1 MLKNI
6 LKIAFRNIWKNKVFS
21 LINIVG
27 LSIGLSAAFVIGIII
42 YFDLTFDK
50 FHPNGDRIYRVTSA
64 FASPEGTSP
73 NRGVAIPLGQTIREG
88 MAGIDLATTFYSA
101 NFLKIT
107 QESGSPIFKNTADII
122 YTDASYFDLFK
133 YQWVAGDPKNILE
146 NPNEVVLTRS
156 RATKYFPGQTPS
168 QAVGKILV
176 YNDSIQVK
184 VVGVVDDFKDQTD
197 FDFQEFLSY
206 KTANSAGLKDRVLV
220 GNWNSTNSASQLFI
234 LVHDKSALSQVQQQL
249 DQLAKEH
256 EDKVM
261 ISKGYIR
268 NFSLQPLSDM
278 HFNQDL
284 GTFNHNGRTANINV
298 MLSLAFVALFLLLLG
313 CINFINLNTAQAT
326 KRAKEI
332 GIRKTLGSSKKHL
345 IYQFMGETALLTLA
359 AAILSLFIAPLLL
372 RFFSDFVP
380 TAIST
385 ELFTNS
391 EVIVSILLLLAVVT
405 FISGF
410 YPALVL
416 SNFSPIK
423 VLKNQIFQG
432 DGKPVVRKYLTVFQF
447 TIAQIFIIATLF
459 VGKQLNFMLNKDMGF
474 KTTAN
479 AYIRA
484 WDDDDYQKR
493 LTFVQE
499 LKTIPQITMISLG
512 GDPPASGNI
521 NSDMASFTKGDKEIN
536 TELQYLYGDAKY
548 RQLYGID
555 LLAGRDR
562 LNDTIQEFV
571 INETYAKILGF
582 SNPADAVGQMIK
594 VGDSLRPIVGVMA
607 NFYQRSLS
615 SNISPMAL
623 VGDTNRELYHQFNT
637 VHFSF
642 GSQSTKTWPEV
653 IDRVREIWKTIY
665 PDVDFEVNFMDDTI
679 AHFYDQE
686 RKTSVLLKWSM
697 ALSILICCLGL
708 LGLVIY
714 TTERRTK
721 EIGIRK
727 VLGASLA
734 QLNLLLCKE
743 FLILVGIAFA
753 IAVPITWL
761 GMNNWLQDF
770 ANKTSLSWWVFFL
783 SGFAMLI
790 IALVI
795 ISIRTI
801 AAANRNPVNS
811 LRTE

>member
-1 MLKNI
+1 MLKNL
-6 LKIAFRNIWKNKVFS
+6 LKTAFRNIWKNKVFS

-27 LSIGLSAAFVIGIII
+27 LSIGLSASFVIGIII
-42 YFDLTFDK
+42 FYDLTFDK
-50 FHPNGDRIYRVTSA
+50 FHPNSDRIYRVVST
-64 FASPEGTSP
+64 FTSP
-73 NRGVAIPLGQTIREG
+73 DGTYKNRGTAIPLGQTIREG
-88 MAGIDLATTFYSA
+88 MAGIDRAVTFYSA

-107 QESGSPIFKNTADII
+107 QESGNLVFKNTSDII
-122 YTDASYFDLFK
+122 YTDASYFAVFK
-133 YQWVAGDPKNILE
+133 YHWIAGNRNNILE
-146 NPNEVVLTRS
+146 NPNEVVLTSS
-156 RATKYFPGQTPS
+156 RATKYFPGQTPDEV
-168 QAVGKILV
+168 VGKILA

-184 VVGVVDDFKDQTD
+184 VVGVVDNFKDRTD
-197 FDFQEFLSY
+197 IDFQEFLSY

-220 GNWNSTNSASQLFI
+220 GDWNSTNSASQLFI
-234 LVHDKSALSQVQQQL
+234 LVHDTGALPQIQQNL

-256 EDKVM
+256 EDKDMV
-261 ISKGYIR
+261 SKGYIR
-268 NFSLQPLSDM
+268 NFGLQPLSDM

-298 MLSLAFVALFLLLLG
+298 MLSLAFVALFILLLG

-345 IYQFMGETALLTLA
+345 IYQFMGETALLTLGA
-359 AAILSLFIAPLLL
+359 AALSLLLAPLLI

-380 TAIST
+380 LGISA
-385 ELFTNS
+385 ELFANRI
-391 EVIVSILLLLAVVT
+391 VIVCMLLLLIGVT
-405 FISGF
+405 FVAGF
-410 YPALVL
+410 YPAVVL
-416 SNFSPIK
+416 SNFRPIK
-423 VLKNQIFQG
+423 VLKNQISQG
-432 DGKPVVRKYLTVFQF
+432 DGKPIVRKYLTVFQF

-459 VGKQLNFMLNKDMGF
+459 VGKQLNYMLKKDMGF

-493 LTFVQE
+493 LTFVEE
-499 LKTIPQITMISLG
+499 LKTIPQITEVSLG

-521 NSDMASFTKGDKEIN
+521 NSAIATFTKGDKETN
-536 TELQYLYGDAKY
+536 TELQFLYGDTKY
-548 RQLYGID
+548 RQLYGIG

-562 LNDTIQEFV
+562 LNDTIKEYV
-571 INETYAKILGF
+571 INETYSKLLGF
-582 SNPADAVGQMIK
+582 SNPADAVGQFIK

-615 SNISPMAL
+615 SDISPMAL
-623 VGDTNRELYHQFNT
+623 DGDTNIEFYHQFNT

-642 GSQSTKTWPEV
+642 GTQSSETWPAV
-653 IDRVREIWKTIY
+653 IDRLKEIWKTIY

-697 ALSILICCLGL
+697 VLSILISCLGL

-743 FLILVGIAFA
+743 FLFLVGVAFA

-761 GMNNWLQDF
+761 GINNWLQDF
-770 ANKTSLSWWVFFL
+770 ANKTSLNWWVFFL
-783 SGFAMLI
+783 SGIAMLV

-801 AAANRNPVNS
+801 AAANRNPVKS